1 MKRERTGEYYQ
12 TMFKIGLLAAV
23 ILTLAAGF
31 VLLRVYRQRME
42 VPTGAVISLVLDFF
56 CMLVGIVLYV
66 SSKQYLKTDI
76 KSTAVLMNMVFA
88 TICAQFLAV
97 FIWVFEGPEGS
108 PLLNYTVNLL
118 YFCVA
123 EVVLMCYLRYQWE
136 ILGRQA
142 FGSQWLYRASVW
154 FGVAILAIYALN
166 PLGGFIFFIDADG
179 FYRRGAYYWV
189 SLVYPAYV
197 FLLSVYLALRCNQ
210 PRSVRM
216 NLLFYWAAPLIGVVT
231 QTVRIGVL
239 LVYPGVL
246 LSEIILIVNLHAEVM
261 QRYLRQRAELTDN
274 QSKIMLSQIQPHF
287 LYNALASIS
296 HLCRK
301 EGAWEAKDAVDHFS
315 DYLRS
320 NMESIRQER
329 LVRFEKEL
337 EHVKNYLWLEQMRFG
352 DDLKVEYRIEAADFL
367 LPPLTVQ
374 PLVEN
379 AVKHGICGR
388 EGGGS
393 VWVESRTDGGTVE
406 ILIRDDGV
414 GFDADERE
422 NDGKIHVG
430 IENVRSRLEL
440 LCGGRLD
447 VESVPGEGTCARIT
461 LPAAQTEREQT
472 RREQAT

>member
-1 MKRERTGEYYQ
+1 
-12 TMFKIGLLAAV
+12 MFKIGLLTAV

-42 VPTGAVISLVLDFF
+42 VPTGAAISFVLDFF

-108 PLLNYTVNLL
+108 PLLNYTVNLI

-166 PLGGFIFFIDADG
+166 PLGGVIFFIDADG

-216 NLLFYWAAPLIGVVT
+216 NLLFYWAAPLIGAVT
-231 QTVRIGVL
+231 QTVRIVVL

-246 LSEIILIVNLHAEVM
+246 LSEIILIGNLHAEVM

-320 NMESIRQER
+320 NMESIRQAWS
-329 LVRFEKEL
+329 
-337 EHVKNYLWLEQMRFG
+337 VKAGVSDGTNPTGNITREQLAAMLYRYAKLKGYDVSAGEDTNILSYDDAFSVSEYAVGAGIINGDNNNLKPTTGATRAEVATMLMRFC
-352 DDLKVEYRIEAADFL
+352 E
-367 LPPLTVQ
+367 TV
-374 PLVEN
+374 
-379 AVKHGICGR
+379 VK
-388 EGGGS
+388 
-393 VWVESRTDGGTVE
+393 
-406 ILIRDDGV
+406 
-414 GFDADERE
+414 
-422 NDGKIHVG
+422 
-430 IENVRSRLEL
+430 
-440 LCGGRLD
+440 
-447 VESVPGEGTCARIT
+447 
-461 LPAAQTEREQT
+461 
-472 RREQAT
+472 

>member
-1 MKRERTGEYYQ
+1 
-12 TMFKIGLLAAV
+12 MFKIGLLTAV

-42 VPTGAVISLVLDFF
+42 VPTGAAISFVLDFF

-108 PLLNYTVNLL
+108 PLLNYTVNLI

-166 PLGGFIFFIDADG
+166 PLGGVIFFIDADG

-216 NLLFYWAAPLIGVVT
+216 NLLFYWAAPLIGAVT
-231 QTVRIGVL
+231 QTVRIVVL

-246 LSEIILIVNLHAEVM
+246 LSEIILIGNLHAEVM

-320 NMESIRQER
+320 NMESIRQAWS
-329 LVRFEKEL
+329 
-337 EHVKNYLWLEQMRFG
+337 VKAGVSDGTDPTGNITREQLAAMLYRYAKLKGYDVSAGEDTNILSYDDAFSVSEYAVGAGIINGDNNNLKPTTGATRAEVATMLMRFC
-352 DDLKVEYRIEAADFL
+352 E
-367 LPPLTVQ
+367 TV
-374 PLVEN
+374 
-379 AVKHGICGR
+379 VK
-388 EGGGS
+388 
-393 VWVESRTDGGTVE
+393 
-406 ILIRDDGV
+406 
-414 GFDADERE
+414 
-422 NDGKIHVG
+422 
-430 IENVRSRLEL
+430 
-440 LCGGRLD
+440 
-447 VESVPGEGTCARIT
+447 
-461 LPAAQTEREQT
+461 
-472 RREQAT
+472 